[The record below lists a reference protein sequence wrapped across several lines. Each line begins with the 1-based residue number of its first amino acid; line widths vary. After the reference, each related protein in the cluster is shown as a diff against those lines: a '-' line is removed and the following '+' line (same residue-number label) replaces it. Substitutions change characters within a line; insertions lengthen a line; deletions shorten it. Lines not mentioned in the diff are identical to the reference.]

1 MPTPHDALFRH
12 TFGDPQHAGPL
23 LRALLHPAIVAAID
37 WSTLRRVS
45 DVAIDEAQRE
55 QRADLLFAVRMRGRT
70 AFLWLLPEHKSRP
83 DPWAPLQMLGYQVAH
98 WRRLR
103 REQPRLRN
111 LPP

>member
-37 WSTLRRVS
+37 WSTLRRVP

-55 QRADLLFAVRMRGRT
+55 QRADLLFAVRMRAAAPRSCGSCPSTRAGPIRGRRCRCSAT
-70 AFLWLLPEHKSRP
+70 R
-83 DPWAPLQMLGYQVAH
+83 
-98 WRRLR
+98 
-103 REQPRLRN
+103 
-111 LPP
+111 